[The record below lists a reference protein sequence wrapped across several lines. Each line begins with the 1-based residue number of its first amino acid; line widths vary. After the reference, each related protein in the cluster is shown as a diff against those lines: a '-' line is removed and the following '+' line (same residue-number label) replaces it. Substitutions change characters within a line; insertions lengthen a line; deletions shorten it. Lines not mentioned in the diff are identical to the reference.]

1 MPRKDRSLRFPS
13 KQGRV
18 SSLKYRV
25 PRLAER
31 IAMEV
36 KMARKIKK
44 WKILN
49 SLNLMDKKVKTQRI
63 QMSTNRAMIMMMAA
77 PEALTDYK
85 SPMVSIFHS
94 V

>member
-1 MPRKDRSLRFPS
+1 M
-13 KQGRV
+13 V
-18 SSLKYRV
+18 
-25 PRLAER
+25 ER

-63 QMSTNRAMIMMMAA
+63 QMSTNRAMMMAA

>member
-1 MPRKDRSLRFPS
+1 MPRKDKSLRFPS

-18 SSLKYRV
+18 SSLKYMV
-25 PRLAER
+25 PRLVER

-49 SLNLMDKKVKTQRI
+49 SLNLIDKKVKTQRI
-63 QMSTNRAMIMMMAA
+63 QMSTNRAMMMAA

>member
-1 MPRKDRSLRFPS
+1 MPRKDKNLRFPS
-13 KQGRV
+13 KQGQV
-18 SSLKYRV
+18 NSLKYMV
-25 PRLAER
+25 PRLVER

-63 QMSTNRAMIMMMAA
+63 QMSTNRAMMMAA